1 MLKTNK
7 SFWLKIAIFATGIS
21 GLTSEFILSTL
32 ASYFIGNV
40 IVQWTITLSIMLFA
54 MGIGSRMSRLVT
66 KRILLTFLL
75 IEFSLSVLIS
85 FSPLLV
91 YAIAAKTAFIHII
104 IYGLALLVGFCIGFE
119 IPLATRLNETYE
131 SLHKNISNIMSWDY
145 IGSLIGG
152 LLFAFWGLPE
162 LGITNTAFIF
172 GTLNFVVAIL
182 LFWHYK
188 SILSTEKKW
197 VTISIL
203 ALTAILSIG
212 FIASED
218 IILYGEQS
226 RYKDKI
232 VYQKQSKYQHI
243 TVTQWKEHYWLY
255 INGNQQLSTF
265 DEFLYHEPMVHPI
278 MALTP
283 EHKNILIIGGG
294 DGFNVK
300 ELLKYKEVR
309 TITVVDL
316 DPAMTQL
323 GKEFEGIVKYNKSS
337 LHDPK
342 VTIINDD
349 GFTFLEKND
358 TYYDVIIVDLP
369 DAKTIEINKLYSL
382 EFYHLV
388 HRALR
393 PNGHIITQAGS
404 PYYATKAFYCIDKTM
419 KTAGFTTL
427 QMHNQ
432 VLTLGEWGWILGS
445 KKYTKE
451 RMIEKLQQSSFKNLN
466 NKWLNKEAIDLITSF
481 GKPLIDTSKVEI
493 NTINSPM
500 LYKYYLDGNW
510 DMY

>member
-7 SFWLKIAIFATGIS
+7 SLWLKIAIFATGIS

-40 IVQWTITLSIMLFA
+40 IVQWTIVLSIMLFA

-66 KRILLTFLL
+66 KRLLLAFLC
-75 IEFSLSVLIS
+75 IEFSLSILIS

-91 YAIAAKTAFIHII
+91 YALAAKTEFISVL
-104 IYGLALLVGFCIGFE
+104 IYILALSVGFCIGFE
-119 IPLATRLNETYE
+119 IPLATRLNEIHE
-131 SLHKNISNIMSWDY
+131 PLNKNISNIMSWDY

-162 LGITNTAFIF
+162 LGITNTAFVF
-172 GTLNFVVAIL
+172 GTLNFIVAIL
-182 LFWHYK
+182 LFWNYK
-188 SILSTEKKW
+188 SILMTEKKW
-197 VTISIL
+197 ISISIFVL
-203 ALTAILSIG
+203 AAILSIG
-212 FIASED
+212 FVSSEE

-232 VYQKQSKYQHI
+232 VYQEQSKYQKI
-243 TVTQWKEHYWLY
+243 TITQWKEHYWLY

-300 ELLKYKEVR
+300 ELLKYEEVS
-309 TITVVDL
+309 TITLVDL
-316 DPAMTQL
+316 DPAMTKL
-323 GKEFEGIVKYNKSS
+323 GKEFEGIVKYNESA
-337 LHDPK
+337 LQDPK
-342 VTIINDD
+342 VTIVNDD
-349 GFTFLEKND
+349 GFTYLEKNEM
-358 TYYDVIIVDLP
+358 YYDIIIVDLP

-382 EFYHLV
+382 EFYNLAH
-388 HRALR
+388 HALR

-419 KTAGFTTL
+419 KTAGFTNL

-445 KKYTKE
+445 KKYTKAQ
-451 RMIEKLQQSSFKNLN
+451 MIKRLKQASYENLN
-466 NKWLNKEAIDLITSF
+466 NKWLTKEAIDLITSF
-481 GKPLIDTSKVEI
+481 GKPLIDTSQVQI

-500 LYKYYLDGNW
+500 LYKYYLNGNW

>member
-1 MLKTNK
+1 MLQIKK
-7 SFWLKIAIFATGIS
+7 GFWLKIAIFATGIS

-32 ASYFIGNV
+32 ASYFIGDV
-40 IVQWTITLSIMLFA
+40 IIQWTIVLSIMLFA
-54 MGIGSRMSRLVT
+54 MGIGSHTSRLVT
-66 KRILLTFLL
+66 KRLLLTFLF
-75 IEFSLSVLIS
+75 IEFSLSLLIS

-91 YAIAAKTAFIHII
+91 YAIAAKSEFIHVL

-119 IPLATRLNETYE
+119 IPLATRLNEVYE
-131 SLHKNISNIMSWDY
+131 PLNKNISNIMSWDY

-152 LLFAFWGLPE
+152 LLFAFWGLPY
-162 LGITNTAFIF
+162 LGITNTAFTF
-172 GTLNFVVAIL
+172 GALNFVVAVL
-182 LFWHYK
+182 LFWNYR
-188 SILSTEKKW
+188 SLLVLEKRW
-197 VTISIL
+197 IIGSIL
-203 ALTAILSIG
+203 ALISILSIG
-212 FIASED
+212 FIKSEN
-218 IILYGEQS
+218 IILYSEQS

-232 VYQKQSKYQHI
+232 VYQEQSEYQKI
-243 TVTQWKEHYWLY
+243 TITQWKEHYWLF

-300 ELLKYKEVR
+300 ELLKYKEVS

-316 DPAMTQL
+316 DPAMTKL
-323 GKEFEGIVKYNKSS
+323 GKEFEGIVKYNESA
-337 LHDPK
+337 LHHPK
-342 VTIINDD
+342 VKIVNDD
-349 GFTFLEKND
+349 GFTFLEKNE
-358 TYYDVIIVDLP
+358 TFYDVIIIDLP

-382 EFYHLV
+382 EFYHLA
-388 HRALR
+388 HHALR

-404 PYYATKAFYCIDKTM
+404 PYYATKAFFCIDKTM
-419 KTAGFTTL
+419 KAAGFTNL

-432 VLTLGEWGWILGS
+432 VLTLGEWGWVLGS
-445 KKYTKE
+445 KKYTKKQ
-451 RMIEKLQQSSFKNLN
+451 MINRLKQTSYKKLN
-466 NKWLNKEAIDLITSF
+466 NKWLNQEAIDLITSF
-481 GKPLIDTSKVEI
+481 GKPLIDTTMVEI

>member
-1 MLKTNK
+1 MLQIKK
-7 SFWLKIAIFATGIS
+7 GFWLKIAIFATGIS

-32 ASYFIGNV
+32 ASYFIGDV
-40 IVQWTITLSIMLFA
+40 IIQWTIVLSIMLFA
-54 MGIGSRMSRLVT
+54 MGIGSHTSRLVT
-66 KRILLTFLL
+66 KRLLLTFLF
-75 IEFSLSVLIS
+75 IEFSLSLLIS

-91 YAIAAKTAFIHII
+91 YAIAAKSEFIHIL

-131 SLHKNISNIMSWDY
+131 SLNENISNIMSWDY

-152 LLFAFWGLPE
+152 LLFAFWGLPY
-162 LGITNTAFIF
+162 LGITTTAFTF
-172 GTLNFVVAIL
+172 GALNFSVAVL
-182 LFWHYK
+182 LFWNYRDV
-188 SILSTEKKW
+188 LKKESKW
-197 VTISIL
+197 IISSIL
-203 ALTAILSIG
+203 ALISILSIG
-212 FIASED
+212 FIKSES
-218 IILYGEQS
+218 IILYSEQS

-232 VYQKQSKYQHI
+232 VYQEQSKYQNI
-243 TVTQWKEHYWLY
+243 TITQWQEHYWLF

-300 ELLKYKEVR
+300 ELLKYKDVT

-316 DPAMTQL
+316 DPAMTKL
-323 GKEFEGIVKYNKSS
+323 GKEFKGIVKYNESA
-337 LHDPK
+337 LHHPK
-342 VTIINDD
+342 VTIKNED
-349 GFTFLEKND
+349 GFTFLEKNE
-358 TYYDVIIVDLP
+358 TFYDIIIIDLP

-382 EFYHLV
+382 EFYHLAY
-388 HRALR
+388 HALR

-419 KTAGFTTL
+419 KTAGFTNL

-432 VLTLGEWGWILGS
+432 VLTLGEWGWVIGS
-445 KKYTKE
+445 KKYTKKQ
-451 RMIEKLQQSSFKNLN
+451 MIQQLKKTSFKKLN
-466 NKWLNKEAIDLITSF
+466 NKWLNQEAIPLITSF
-481 GKPLIDTSKVEI
+481 GKPLIDTSKVQI

-500 LYKYYLDGNW
+500 LYKYYLNGNW
-510 DMY
+510 DLY

>member
-1 MLKTNK
+1 MVKINK
-7 SFWLKIAIFATGIS
+7 GFWLKIAIFATGVS

-40 IVQWTITLSIMLFA
+40 IVQWTVVLSIMLFA
-54 MGIGSRMSRLVT
+54 MGIGSRISRLVT
-66 KRILLTFLL
+66 KRILLTFLF
-75 IEFSLSVLIS
+75 IEFSLSLLIS

-91 YAIAAKTAFIHII
+91 YALASKNEFIHIL
-104 IYGLALLVGFCIGFE
+104 IYGLSLLVGFCIGFE

-131 SLHKNISNIMSWDY
+131 SLNKNISNIMSWDY

-152 LLFAFWGLPE
+152 LLFAFWGLPY

-172 GTLNFVVAIL
+172 GALNFIVAIL
-182 LFWHYK
+182 LFWNYRK
-188 SILSTEKKW
+188 ALVVEKKW
-197 VTISIL
+197 ITGIIL
-203 ALTAILSIG
+203 ALTSLLSIG
-212 FIASED
+212 FLKSEEV
-218 IILYGEQS
+218 ILYSEQS

-232 VYQKQSKYQHI
+232 VYQEQSKYQNI

-265 DEFLYHEPMVHPI
+265 DEFLYHEPMIHPI

-300 ELLKYKEVR
+300 ELLKYDDINA
-309 TITVVDL
+309 ITLVDL
-316 DPAMTQL
+316 DPAMTRL
-323 GKEFEGIVKYNKSS
+323 GKEFEGIVKYNESA
-337 LHDPK
+337 LHDSK
-342 VTIINDD
+342 VTIVNDD
-349 GFTFLEKND
+349 GFSFLERSESF
-358 TYYDVIIVDLP
+358 YDIIIIDLP
-369 DAKTIEINKLYSL
+369 DAKTIDVNKLYSL
-382 EFYHLV
+382 EFYHLA
-388 HRALR
+388 HHALR

-419 KTAGFTTL
+419 KSAGFTNL

-445 KKYTKE
+445 KKYTKNQ
-451 RMIEKLQQSSFKNLN
+451 MIQRLKQTSFKELN
-466 NKWLNKEAIDLITSF
+466 NKWLNREAIDLITSF
-481 GKPLIDTSKVEI
+481 GKPLIDTSDVEI

-500 LYKYYLDGNW
+500 LYKYYLNGNW
-510 DMY
+510 DLY

>member
-7 SFWLKIAIFATGIS
+7 SLWLKIAIFATGVS

-32 ASYFIGNV
+32 ASYFIGNL
-40 IVQWTITLSIMLFA
+40 IVQWTIVLSIMLFA

-66 KRILLTFLL
+66 KRLLLAFLF
-75 IEFSLSVLIS
+75 IEFSLSILIS

-91 YAIAAKTAFIHII
+91 YVFAAKTEFINII
-104 IYGLALLVGFCIGFE
+104 IYGLALSVGFCIGFE
-119 IPLATRLNETYE
+119 IPLATRLNETHE
-131 SLHKNISNIMSWDY
+131 SLNKNISNIMSWDY

-162 LGITNTAFIF
+162 LGITNTAFVF
-172 GTLNFVVAIL
+172 GTLNFIVAIL
-182 LFWHYK
+182 LFWNYR
-188 SILSTEKKW
+188 SMLITEKKW
-197 VTISIL
+197 INISIFLL
-203 ALTAILSIG
+203 AVILSIG
-212 FIASED
+212 FVSSEE

-232 VYQKQSKYQHI
+232 VYQEQSKYQHI

-300 ELLKYKEVR
+300 ELLKYEEVS
-309 TITVVDL
+309 TITLVDL
-316 DPAMTQL
+316 DPAMTKL
-323 GKEFEGIVKYNKSS
+323 GKEFEGIVKYNESA
-337 LHDPK
+337 LQNPK
-342 VTIINDD
+342 VTIVNDD
-349 GFTFLEKND
+349 GFTFLKENE
-358 TYYDVIIVDLP
+358 TYYDIIIVDLP

-382 EFYHLV
+382 EFYRLAH
-388 HRALR
+388 HALR

-419 KTAGFTTL
+419 KTAGFTNL

-445 KKYTKE
+445 KKHTKE
-451 RMIEKLQQSSFKNLN
+451 QMIKRLKQASYKNLN

-481 GKPLIDTSKVEI
+481 GKPLTDTSQVEI

-500 LYKYYLDGNW
+500 LYKYYLNGNW